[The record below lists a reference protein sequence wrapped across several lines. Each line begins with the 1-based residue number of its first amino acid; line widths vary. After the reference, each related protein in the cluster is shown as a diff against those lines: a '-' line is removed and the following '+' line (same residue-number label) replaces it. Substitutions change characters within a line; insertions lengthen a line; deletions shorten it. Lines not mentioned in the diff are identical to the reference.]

1 MHCANKRTASRAR
14 LNAKPKSQS
23 KRPHTQKPL
32 LHQVL
37 RTTSFKSQKG
47 TRLVQNQQENIGK
60 AAALAADNN
69 DGMAT
74 KRLALQPANPNGQVE
89 SGQVTSTNANGKAKM
104 LQCSRS
110 SHVKIDVL
118 DHNS

>member
-1 MHCANKRTASRAR
+1 MV
-14 LNAKPKSQS
+14 
-23 KRPHTQKPL
+23 QK
-32 LHQVL
+32 
-37 RTTSFKSQKG
+37 
-47 TRLVQNQQENIGK
+47 QQEDIVA
-60 AAALAADNN
+60 AAALAVDNN

-89 SGQVTSTNANGKAKM
+89 SRQVTSMNANGKANM